1 MDMAEIK
8 RRKNET
14 GNERT
19 DKMKAEMEKV
29 GRFCLGE
36 EQKEQFYYSVTMV
49 NDNGQ

>member
-1 MDMAEIK
+1 MAEIK
-8 RRKNET
+8 RWENET

-29 GRFCLGE
+29 GRCCLAK

-49 NDNGQ
+49 NGNGQ